1 MAREMDSLT
10 GLLKDEWLK
19 QGLDDELNRAERFG
33 RDLGL
38 LMLEPAIPEELVR
51 DLSYP
56 VLKKLG
62 NVSKEVTRQVDVGI
76 RLRNRL
82 LWLLPETSEDGVKV
96 ATQKIAEKFAE
107 ETFVDSSTGESFQ
120 GHFRSA
126 YFVFPSQTNDRKDI
140 LARLAAE
147 MEMTEPTAEEAS
159 TTTVKAD
166 QAKTEE
172 S

>member
-10 GLLKDEWLK
+10 GLLKEEWLK

-38 LMLEPAIPEELVR
+38 LMLEPLIPEELVR

-62 NVSKEVTRQVDVGI
+62 HVSKEVTRIVDVGV
-76 RLRNRL
+76 RLKNRL
-82 LWLLPETSEDGVKV
+82 LWLLPETSDDGVEV
-96 ATQKIAEKFAE
+96 ARRKIAEKFAE
-107 ETFVDSSTGESFQ
+107 QEFVDSSTGESFQ
-120 GHFRSA
+120 GRFRSA
-126 YFVFPSQTNDRKDI
+126 YFVFPSGTNERDKI
-140 LARLAAE
+140 LERLAAE
-147 MEMTEPTAEEAS
+147 LEETKLEEA
-159 TTTVKAD
+159 A
-166 QAKTEE
+166 AEAAAAEPETEAAE